1 MEFEVLTGMS
11 LSQFNSA
18 MDTPY
23 QMLVPNYRHF
33 PSAVEL
39 FNQLGHTTLAIHPY
53 EPTMYQRDHVYP
65 ILGFSDFIARPE
77 MDHHGRPENNQFI
90 SDQAAFRQTMDAINE
105 HDESVFVNLVTMQN
119 HTPFTGKYADPIEV
133 EGLSRRDAQMV
144 GQYARGIS
152 VSDRAIGRFIR
163 ALERSDEKTVVLL
176 YGDHLPAGMPE
187 TLFEQNSDRT
197 MHETPFF
204 LYSNF
209 GKPEAEELPTTSPAF
224 FLPRVFDLAGAPLP
238 PYFALLRELEGHV
251 SALEHGRLI
260 SSGGYEVSPET
271 LSPEAREVLRDYR
284 LVQYDLSVGRR
295 YAEEML
301 YPSPAGTVSASRPPE

>member
-1 MEFEVLTGMS
+1 
-11 LSQFNSA
+11 
-18 MDTPY
+18 
-23 QMLVPNYRHF
+23 
-33 PSAVEL
+33 
-39 FNQLGHTTLAIHPY
+39 
-53 EPTMYQRDHVYP
+53 
-65 ILGFSDFIARPE
+65 
-77 MDHHGRPENNQFI
+77 
-90 SDQAAFRQTMDAINE
+90 
-105 HDESVFVNLVTMQN
+105 
-119 HTPFTGKYADPIEV
+119 
-133 EGLSRRDAQMV
+133 
-144 GQYARGIS
+144 
-152 VSDRAIGRFIR
+152 
-163 ALERSDEKTVVLL
+163 
-176 YGDHLPAGMPE
+176 MPE

-209 GKPEAEELPTTSPAF
+209 GKPQAEELPTTSPAF
-224 FLPRVFDLAGAPLP
+224 FLPRVFDMAGAPLP
-238 PYFALLRELEGHV
+238 PYFALLRELESHV